1 MRIRLTVPAL
11 VLLSALAACSGGY
24 ATPENDPITVCEE
37 QAEMAKAGRVD
48 GREIII
54 TCPTRDSRTATR
66 NSYDAKYDM
75 YQAGNAA
82 MIAVGTAK

>member
-1 MRIRLTVPAL
+1 MRIRLTVPAF

-24 ATPENDPITVCEE
+24 ATPENDPVTVCEE
-37 QAEMAKAGRVD
+37 QAAMAKAGRVD
-48 GREIII
+48 GRDITI
-54 TCPTRDSRTATR
+54 TCPSRDSRTATG
-66 NSYDAKYDM
+66 NSYDAKYEM